1 MITITMRLLC
11 YRHRHH
17 HENSLLLPF
26 ACASWLFINMCFAV
40 SGVAQ
45 SDSKFIE
52 SVHSTDTWYI
62 SAGIFDFPAQLQ
74 VQESNLLCCPRPTSE
89 NMHLNQQFIF
99 GMLCFRFPKR
109 NIGVWSKKGCVG
121 SAFFG
126 TPGTRAGRFGHFLIH
141 QDYYGDNLFT
151 ARPHSTRGWT
161 QSSHFGLQSQIF
173 RSGPEAAKLGHCP
186 PGPNSAL
193 ISEGTGGRAFQQKG
207 RH

>member
-1 MITITMRLLC
+1 MNSGPSASCLLLGSFATFVQCPIHHYGFKGSASSSCAAIMITITMRLLC

-99 GMLCFRFPKR
+99 GMRF
-109 NIGVWSKKGCVG
+109 S
-121 SAFFG
+121 FFK
-126 TPGTRAGRFGHFLIH
+126 TKHRRL
-141 QDYYGDNLFT
+141 
-151 ARPHSTRGWT
+151 
-161 QSSHFGLQSQIF
+161 
-173 RSGPEAAKLGHCP
+173 K
-186 PGPNSAL
+186 
-193 ISEGTGGRAFQQKG
+193 
-207 RH
+207 